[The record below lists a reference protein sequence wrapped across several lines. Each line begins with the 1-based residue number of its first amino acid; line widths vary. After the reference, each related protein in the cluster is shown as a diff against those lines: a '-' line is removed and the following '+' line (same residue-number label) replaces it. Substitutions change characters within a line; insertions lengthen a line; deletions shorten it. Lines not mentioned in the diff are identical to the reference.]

1 MEDITTKIYDAI
13 INNEEIMKHVPK
25 NNIKFFD
32 YPNAQEIKDIVI
44 VIDPLDTPKPDDFA
58 DNDNLTYEYLYQIDV
73 FVKQNQG
80 VNGRV
85 LSDRLVFLI
94 QRIMWEVLGFGETSS
109 IKPEYIKDFVS
120 TDKLK
125 GLKVNNILKFR
136 SVLIWQRKTTVHLQ
150 V

>member
-1 MEDITTKIYDAI
+1 MDDIIMKIYEAL
-13 INNEEIMKHVPK
+13 INNEEIMKLVSK

-73 FVKQNQG
+73 FVKQNKG

-85 LSDRLVFLI
+85 ISDRLVFLI

-109 IKPEYIKDFVS
+109 IKPEYIKEFS
-120 TDKLK
+120 IYRQAKRFEGK
-125 GLKVNNILKFR
+125 QYFKI
-136 SVLIWQRKTTVHLQ
+136 
-150 V
+150 

>member
-1 MEDITTKIYDAI
+1 MDDITIKIYEAL
-13 INNEEIMKHVPK
+13 INNEEIMKLVPR

-44 VIDPLDTPKPDDFA
+44 VIDPLDTPTPSDYA
-58 DNDNLTYEYLYQIDV
+58 DNDNLTYEYFYQIDV
-73 FVKQNQG
+73 FVKQKQG

-109 IKPEYIKDFVS
+109 IKPEYIKEFS
-120 TDKLK
+120 IYRQTKRFEGK
-125 GLKVNNILKFR
+125 QYFKI
-136 SVLIWQRKTTVHLQ
+136 
-150 V
+150 

>member
-1 MEDITTKIYDAI
+1 MKIYEAL
-13 INNEEIMKHVPK
+13 INNEEIMKLVSK

-73 FVKQNQG
+73 FVKQNKG

-85 LSDRLVFLI
+85 ISDRLVFLI

-109 IKPEYIKDFVS
+109 IKPEYIKEF
-120 TDKLK
+120 
-125 GLKVNNILKFR
+125 NIYRQAKRFEGKQYFK
-136 SVLIWQRKTTVHLQ
+136 I
-150 V
+150 

>member
-1 MEDITTKIYDAI
+1 MDDIIMKIYEAL
-13 INNEEIMKHVPK
+13 INNEEIMKLVSK

-73 FVKQNQG
+73 FVKQNKG
-80 VNGRV
+80 VNGRII
-85 LSDRLVFLI
+85 SDRLVFLI

-109 IKPEYIKDFVS
+109 IKPEYIKEF
-120 TDKLK
+120 
-125 GLKVNNILKFR
+125 NIYRQAKRFEGKQYFK
-136 SVLIWQRKTTVHLQ
+136 I
-150 V
+150 

>member
-73 FVKQNQG
+73 RGPNYDVVKLLQEEIRQT
-80 VNGRV
+80 
-85 LSDRLVFLI
+85 LWSI
-94 QRIMWEVLGFGETSS
+94 GFKQVDGTD
-109 IKPEYIKDFVS
+109 EYD
-120 TDKLK
+120 TDLKLYMDARRYRGNPYTID
-125 GLKVNNILKFR
+125 GLRHIDKHI
-136 SVLIWQRKTTVHLQ
+136 
-150 V
+150 

>member
-1 MEDITTKIYDAI
+1 MDDITIKIYEAL
-13 INNEEIMKHVPK
+13 INNEEIMKLVPK

-44 VIDPLDTPKPDDFA
+44 VIDPLDTPTPSDYA
-58 DNDNLTYEYLYQIDV
+58 DNDNLTYEYFYQIDV
-73 FVKQNQG
+73 FVKQKQG

-109 IKPEYIKDFVS
+109 IKPEYIKEF
-120 TDKLK
+120 
-125 GLKVNNILKFR
+125 NIYRQAKRFEGKQYFK
-136 SVLIWQRKTTVHLQ
+136 I
-150 V
+150 

>member
-1 MEDITTKIYDAI
+1 MKIYEAL
-13 INNEEIMKHVPK
+13 INNEEIMKLVSK

-32 YPNAQEIKDIVI
+32 YPNAQEIKNIVI

-73 FVKQNQG
+73 FIKQNKG

-85 LSDRLVFLI
+85 ISDRLVFLI

-109 IKPEYIKDFVS
+109 IKPEYIKEF
-120 TDKLK
+120 
-125 GLKVNNILKFR
+125 NIYRQAKRFEGKQYFK
-136 SVLIWQRKTTVHLQ
+136 I
-150 V
+150 